1 MENKYYFFKKMYK
14 DYVVILESK
23 GKYKSFGY
31 DKELIKY
38 IKNKDIIDIQKLQD
52 FPEESEELLLKY
64 TKMPEQ
70 RAEKIAETIEQK
82 IEYLQLFLEGK
93 KIWKR
98 EKYW

>member
-38 IKNKDIIDIQKLQD
+38 IKNKDINYVIIDSDFKVSVVQVNHINNYNRYLIKNWILMLKL
-52 FPEESEELLLKY
+52 
-64 TKMPEQ
+64 KM
-70 RAEKIAETIEQK
+70 
-82 IEYLQLFLEGK
+82 
-93 KIWKR
+93 
-98 EKYW
+98 

>member
-38 IKNKDIIDIQKLQD
+38 IKNKDINYVIVVNDFKVSVVQVNHINNYNRYLIINFMKIIFQKNG
-52 FPEESEELLLKY
+52 
-64 TKMPEQ
+64 
-70 RAEKIAETIEQK
+70 
-82 IEYLQLFLEGK
+82 FL
-93 KIWKR
+93 
-98 EKYW
+98 

>member
-1 MENKYYFFKKMYK
+1 MVAEELYILKHK
-14 DYVVILESK
+14 DLDVA
-23 GKYKSFGY
+23 
-31 DKELIKY
+31 
-38 IKNKDIIDIQKLQD
+38 
-52 FPEESEELLLKY
+52 PEESEELLLKY

>member
-38 IKNKDIIDIQKLQD
+38 IKNKDVNYVIVDNDFKVSVVQVNHINNYNRYLIINFMKIIFQKNG
-52 FPEESEELLLKY
+52 
-64 TKMPEQ
+64 
-70 RAEKIAETIEQK
+70 
-82 IEYLQLFLEGK
+82 FL
-93 KIWKR
+93 
-98 EKYW
+98 

>member
-38 IKNKDIIDIQKLQD
+38 IKNKDINYVIVDNDFKVSVVQVNHINNYNRYLIINFMKIIFQKNGFFIICKCLNN
-52 FPEESEELLLKY
+52 Y
-64 TKMPEQ
+64 
-70 RAEKIAETIEQK
+70 II
-82 IEYLQLFLEGK
+82 
-93 KIWKR
+93 
-98 EKYW
+98 

>member
-38 IKNKDIIDIQKLQD
+38 IKNKDINYVTAYCELRKDIRH
-52 FPEESEELLLKY
+52 FE
-64 TKMPEQ
+64 
-70 RAEKIAETIEQK
+70 IER
-82 IEYLQLFLEGK
+82 IENIK
-93 KIWKR
+93 
-98 EKYW
+98 

>member
-38 IKNKDIIDIQKLQD
+38 IKNKDINYVIVDSDFKVSVVQVNHINNYNRYLIINFMKIIFQKNG
-52 FPEESEELLLKY
+52 
-64 TKMPEQ
+64 
-70 RAEKIAETIEQK
+70 
-82 IEYLQLFLEGK
+82 FL
-93 KIWKR
+93 
-98 EKYW
+98 

>member
-38 IKNKDIIDIQKLQD
+38 IKNKDINYVIVDNDFKVSVVQVNHINNYNRYLIINFMKIIFQKNV
-52 FPEESEELLLKY
+52 F
-64 TKMPEQ
+64 
-70 RAEKIAETIEQK
+70 
-82 IEYLQLFLEGK
+82 F
-93 KIWKR
+93 
-98 EKYW
+98 